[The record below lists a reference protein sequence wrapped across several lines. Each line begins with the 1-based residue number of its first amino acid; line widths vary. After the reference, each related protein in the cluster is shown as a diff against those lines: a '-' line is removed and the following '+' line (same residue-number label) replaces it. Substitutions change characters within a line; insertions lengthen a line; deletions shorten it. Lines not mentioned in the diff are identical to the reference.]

1 MFAVSESQG
10 FSWKFHITVFDSR
23 FRLILKKE
31 HSAELESYEWF
42 QRRNDTDEPYSG
54 KISERIWEQGME
66 NFVADFAGLTGW
78 KQWAKEHYASKMN
91 FWPFS
96 EHFAYFWNNSMFI
109 EV

>member
-1 MFAVSESQG
+1 M
-10 FSWKFHITVFDSR
+10 
-23 FRLILKKE
+23 KKE

-78 KQWAKEHYASKMN
+78 KQ
-91 FWPFS
+91 
-96 EHFAYFWNNSMFI
+96 
-109 EV
+109 